1 MRMESIHDQFNMMLI
16 SGEGDSSKLVN
27 KGGKTNIAKRPTFQR
42 KSNYGRKGS
51 EVEVGPNAPINLARR
66 AETAAKST
74 RKQTGSRNL

>member
-1 MRMESIHDQFNMMLI
+1 MESIHDQFNMMLI
-16 SGEGDSSKLVN
+16 SGEGDSSKLVK

-66 AETAAKST
+66 AETAATTST
-74 RKQTGSRNL
+74 RKQAGSRNL